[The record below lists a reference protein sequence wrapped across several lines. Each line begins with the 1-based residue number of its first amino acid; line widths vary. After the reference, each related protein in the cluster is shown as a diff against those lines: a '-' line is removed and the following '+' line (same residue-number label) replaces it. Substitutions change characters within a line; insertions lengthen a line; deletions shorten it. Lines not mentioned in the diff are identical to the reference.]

1 MSGRSSE
8 EVLLIVNHVK
18 NKKTEGNLYMMGERV
33 GWMQGSKSNF
43 TYSYLYSDIKA
54 QKISPDTK
62 EKVQLQLN
70 MHDGSA
76 NTFHFNNPKGREAA
90 VKDRDTVKELL
101 LQLLPKF
108 KRKLNSELE
117 EKNRLLQDNPEIF
130 QLYKDLVVSG
140 VMSSDEFWAQRAEMQ
155 SKSTSTKSEGKQVV
169 GVSAAFLADIKPE
182 TDGCNGLKYNLTT
195 DIIESIFR
203 TYPMV
208 KKKHLEYVPH
218 QLSESEFWTRFFQS
232 HYFHRDRT
240 NISKAEMFSDCAKND
255 EKEISDEIEKNVSD
269 PLIDLVAGADVS
281 QGEGYGGS
289 SSDQKSFSTNH
300 ANLTMIRRFNHHSTM
315 VLKACDINSES
326 TKSLGSSGTSN
337 STLTNGNS
345 NNSNGAHSSKDSCE
359 PVTKKAKMQ
368 EKINYSDLKDTS
380 ETSSVNLRLHKMEGY
395 LHGPTPVM
403 TTKYTTS
410 EDVIAATQNVTQ
422 EMHNWVLTLSQ
433 VVSSGTAVSVL
444 GELSPGGSLMHGTS
458 QQQLQ
463 HMVPEEMQEELKT
476 QYNALLEL
484 LRHFWACFPVQSKS
498 LEEKVVRMKSTLEK
512 FQMAKLQPL
521 KESIQQYHYALNL
534 TGHMEEL
541 LSAAFSK
548 FDNWQMRKMS
558 KKS

>member
-1 MSGRSSE
+1 
-8 EVLLIVNHVK
+8 
-18 NKKTEGNLYMMGERV
+18 
-33 GWMQGSKSNF
+33 MQGSKSNF

-130 QLYKDLVVSG
+130 QLYKDL
-140 VMSSDEFWAQRAEMQ
+140 
-155 SKSTSTKSEGKQVV
+155 
-169 GVSAAFLADIKPE
+169 ADIKTE

-289 SSDQKSFSTNH
+289 SSDQKNFSTNH

-326 TKSLGSSGTSN
+326 NKTLESSGTSN
-337 STLTNGNS
+337 PTLTNGNS
-345 NNSNGAHSSKDSCE
+345 NNSNGAHSSKDSSE
-359 PVTKKAKMQ
+359 PLTKKAKMQ

>member
-1 MSGRSSE
+1 MSSKSSE
-8 EVLLIVNHVK
+8 EVLLIVNNVK
-18 NKKTEGNLYMMGERV
+18 NKKTDGTVYMMGERL

-54 QKISPDTK
+54 QKISPDSK
-62 EKVQLQLN
+62 EKVQLQLIL
-70 MHDGSA
+70 HDGSA
-76 NTFHFNNPKGREAA
+76 NTFHFNNPQGREAA

-117 EKNRLLQDNPEIF
+117 EKNRLLQENPEIF

-140 VMSSDEFWAQRAEMQ
+140 VISSDEFWASRAEQ
-155 SKSTSTKSEGKQVV
+155 KSSNSKGEGKQVV

-218 QLSESEFWTRFFQS
+218 QMTESEFWTRFFQS

-240 NISKAEMFSDCAKND
+240 NISSKEMFHDCAKND
-255 EKEISDEIEKNVSD
+255 EKEITDEIEKKIND
-269 PLIDLVAGADVS
+269 PLIDLAGCSDS
-281 QGEGYGGS
+281 TLGEGYGTSSS
-289 SSDQKSFSTNH
+289 SSDQKLSNSSQ

-315 VLKACDINSES
+315 VLKACDKNSQSGQTSEQS
-326 TKSLGSSGTSN
+326 QLQNGSAKM
-337 STLTNGNS
+337 
-345 NNSNGAHSSKDSCE
+345 NGAHSSAESSE
-359 PVTKKAKMQ
+359 PVSKKAKIQ
-368 EKINYSDLKDTS
+368 EKIDYTDLKNQTDS
-380 ETSSVNLRLHKMEGY
+380 ANVNLQLHKMDGY
-395 LHGPTPVM
+395 FHGPTPIYA
-403 TTKYTTS
+403 TKYATS
-410 EDVIAATQNVTQ
+410 EDVIAATQIVSH
-422 EMHNWVLTLSQ
+422 EMQHWVPQFSQ
-433 VVSSGTAVSVL
+433 VISSNTAVSVL

-463 HMVPEEMQEELKT
+463 HMVQTEIQDEIKT

-498 LEEKVVRMKSTLEK
+498 LEEKVIRMKTTLER
-512 FQMAKLQPL
+512 FQMAKIQPL
-521 KESIQQYHYALNL
+521 KDNLQQYHYSLNL
-534 TGHMEEL
+534 TGHMDEL
-541 LSAAFSK
+541 LTAAFNK

-558 KKS
+558 KRS